1 MSGSSSNPAGAT
13 PGAAVEVGDARAPA
27 PRLNRYLAP
36 FLADAEFRAA
46 TVLLAVVF
54 VIGLATASDYGI
66 TPDEFLFNDY
76 GPKAAAWYA
85 SGFSDRSMFDFYDVY
100 LYGPWCQ
107 ILVFFAQSLHVADP
121 FVTRHAVTFVVGL
134 GGIAAVVPIGRRAA
148 GRWAGLAAVV
158 LCLTTGN
165 LYGQL
170 FFTPNDVPFMAA
182 MTWATLAVIVMASRS
197 IPTWPATVAAGAFT
211 GLAIATRFG
220 GVLSQ
225 TYLVGA
231 MGLCAIETICRA
243 DGSARKSLV
252 AIGIR
257 TLAALVLGWLTAIA
271 LWPWLQIGNPFR
283 QFKAVYD
290 YFIISYVQFNFMA
303 WGESVFSGALP
314 WHYIPGQLAARL
326 PEGFVAL
333 LVIGL
338 VLLVYVPAQSLHEL
352 TRGMKRTDAGAV
364 IRASLAGLA
373 QSRALLVVVVAALG
387 PPIFVVARGS
397 VVFDAL
403 RHVLF
408 VIPLLAVIAAWAL
421 VKLAPLLLR
430 FRAVAISAAAL
441 HVVATVGTMAYLH
454 PLEYIAMN
462 GFAGG
467 VAGAYGRFDLDYW
480 SEAATVAIRRLE
492 RRLAHDAPP
501 RFATRE
507 PRVLVCI
514 GWREPMV
521 GPMFWR
527 PWTVATEPSGA
538 DFVIEL
544 ERWPCGKNVPGT
556 VIDRVERFGR
566 TFATTIETGTDP
578 RPGAT
583 GAGKSQHES
592 GK

>member
-1 MSGSSSNPAGAT
+1 MSGPLPNTAGAT
-13 PGAAVEVGDARAPA
+13 PGAAVEPGAARAPTLG
-27 PRLNRYLAP
+27 LNRYLARV
-36 FLADAEFRAA
+36 LADAEFRGAI
-46 TVLLAVVF
+46 VLLAAVL
-54 VIGLATASDYGI
+54 VIGVATASDYGI
-66 TPDEFLFNDY
+66 TPDEFLFDNY
-76 GPKAAAWYA
+76 GPKALAWYA
-85 SGFSDRSMFDFYDVY
+85 SGFSDRSVFDYYDVY

-107 ILVFFAQSLHVADP
+107 ILVFLAQSLQVADP
-121 FVTRHAVTFVVGL
+121 FTTRHAVTFIVGL
-134 GGIAAVVPIGRRAA
+134 GGIAALVPIGRYAA

-165 LYGQL
+165 LYGEL
-170 FFTPNDVPFMAA
+170 FFTPNDVPFLAA
-182 MTWATLAVIVMASRS
+182 MTWATLAVIVMASRT
-197 IPTWPATVAAGAFT
+197 IPTWPATVAAGVFT

-225 TYLVGA
+225 AYLVGA
-231 MGLCAIETICRA
+231 MALCATEVIVRA
-243 DGSARKSLV
+243 DGTSRKSLF
-252 AIGIR
+252 AIATR
-257 TLAALVLGWLTAIA
+257 TLAALVFGWLTAIA
-271 LWPWLQIGNPFR
+271 LWPWLQIGNPFL

-326 PEGFVAL
+326 PEGFVGL

-338 VLLVYVPAQSLHEL
+338 VFLVYVPARSLYEL
-352 TRGMKRTDAGAV
+352 TTGMKRSDSGAV

-373 QSRALLVVVVAALG
+373 QSRALLVVIVAALG

-408 VIPLLAVIAAWAL
+408 VIPLLAIIAAWAL
-421 VKLAPLLLR
+421 LKLAPLLLR

-441 HVVATVGTMAYLH
+441 HVIVTVGTMAYLH

-492 RRLAHDAPP
+492 RKLAHDAPP
-501 RFATRE
+501 RFATRA

-521 GPMFWR
+521 GPMFWQ
-527 PWTVATEPSGA
+527 PWMVATEPGGA
-538 DFVIEL
+538 DFMIEL

-566 TFATTIETGTDP
+566 TFASTIETEAGADP
-578 RPGAT
+578 ARPGAT
-583 GAGKSQHES
+583 GGQK
-592 GK
+592 